1 MYKEHY
7 DNLLAEDKVRAV
19 ASVTS
24 QCDSIAAAWIWGRLK
39 GIQSNL
45 LIEFS
50 PTVILS
56 YG

>member
-1 MYKEHY
+1 M
-7 DNLLAEDKVRAV
+7 RAV

-24 QCDSIAAAWIWGRLK
+24 QCDSIAAAWIWERLK

-45 LIEFS
+45 LIAFS